1 MLLHII
7 RRELLDQMLTL
18 RFSAASILCLVVF
31 LLSSLV
37 LSREYEEAV
46 SDYHSKSSAHHTT
59 IMETDEIQRIGGNV
73 KVARPVNVMNLLV
86 RGLNSDLTESIQIH
100 GDGQLGFAESREQN
114 PVIPLFPHV
123 DYGFVVGII
132 LSLLALA
139 FSYNAISGEQETGT
153 LKVVMSYSVPRDVFL
168 LGKWV
173 GGYLAM
179 IAPFVVSFLV
189 GLSIMFL
196 LPGVEIGSEQGLATV
211 GLLFLGLLYLS
222 AIFSLG
228 ILVSCLTRIAST
240 SITVLLLAWVA
251 LILAVPSMAPY
262 VTSEFI
268 GSPSRDSIDRELS
281 KIRVEADKTWD
292 RMVRE
297 KRKEAG
303 NWEFWGS
310 DEWQATR
317 KEHWG
322 AVRDASQKIED
333 DYMAQVRELTSV
345 SSLVARLSPLTSF
358 QLSSLNMAGAGVEQ
372 ETRFVDALKEY
383 SNSWEAYSEGKK
395 EALNKADGEE
405 QSEADDARWAL
416 DDYPRF
422 KFDYMDFTDRL
433 SLVYVDVL
441 LLAVWNIVF
450 FMLAY
455 IAFLRYGVHS

>member
-1 MLLHII
+1 MLLHIV

-46 SDYHSKSSAHHTT
+46 SDYHSKSSAHHTA
-59 IMETDEIQRIGGNV
+59 ILETDEIHQIGDNV
-73 KVARPVNVMNLLV
+73 SVARPVNVMNLLV
-86 RGLNSDLTESIQIH
+86 RGLNSDLTESIRIH

-123 DYGFVVGII
+123 DYAFVVGTI

-189 GLSIMFL
+189 GLAIMFL
-196 LPGVEIGSEQGLATV
+196 LPDVEISSEQSLAMA

-222 AIFSLG
+222 VVFTLG

-240 SITVLLLAWVA
+240 SITVLLLAWVV
-251 LILAVPSMAPY
+251 LILAIPSMAPY
-262 VTSEFI
+262 VTSGFV
-268 GSPSRDSIDRELS
+268 GTPSRDSVDRELS
-281 KIRVEADKTWD
+281 KIRVEADLVWD

-297 KRKEAG
+297 KRREEG
-303 NWEFWGS
+303 DWNFWGS
-310 DEWQATR
+310 DEWQETM
-317 KEHWG
+317 KDHWDE
-322 AVRDASQKIED
+322 VRDASRRIED
-333 DYMAQVRELTSV
+333 DYMVQVQELTST

-358 QLSSLNMAGAGVEQ
+358 QLSTLNMAGAGVEQ
-372 ETRFVDALKEY
+372 EIRFIDALKEY
-383 SNSWEAYSEGKK
+383 SSSWEGYSEQKRDALQK
-395 EALNKADGEE
+395 EAEREPN
-405 QSEADDARWAL
+405 EADDASWDL
-416 DDYPRF
+416 DGYPRF
-422 KFDYMDFTDRL
+422 KFSYMDFSDRL

-450 FMLAY
+450 FMTAY
-455 IAFLRYGVHS
+455 ISFLRYDVH